1 MTSPRYPAPSFRGA
15 HPSPWAWPGWLPR
28 LGGFPQG
35 EVAGGPLLTQAV
47 RGDAQ
52 IACGHE
58 GGVTRRDQV
67 VDPAQGRSRHRHRLP
82 TELCLSAWS
91 SPPSS
96 SLPGVCGRRSANVYK
111 ALVTCSEVTD
121 TRAVSRQPGAWPAPA
136 FPPAPSVVSGGTAAW
151 GMKQCLVAAWGPRLA
166 QRRLLA
172 AAHRALSCGSGR

>member
-52 IACGHE
+52 VACGHE
-58 GGVTRRDQV
+58 GGGHSARPGGRPCSRSLPAPAPPSEGALLISV
-67 VDPAQGRSRHRHRLP
+67 VEPALQLAARSLRPPQCQRLQSASHRL
-82 TELCLSAWS
+82 
-91 SPPSS
+91 
-96 SLPGVCGRRSANVYK
+96 RSHQ
-111 ALVTCSEVTD
+111 
-121 TRAVSRQPGAWPAPA
+121 RASRQPGAWPAPA